1 MAQALLPV
9 YFFPGPEIGRK
20 REQIDRIR
28 SQITKTDGAEPETH
42 RFYPYENK
50 AADITALLLNGSL
63 FSLRRLVIVPE
74 AHALKSADIKV
85 FIAYLRAPSPEA
97 VLIFTTDHTPGVR
110 EYPAAL
116 AKALPKAAVEV
127 FWEMFERDKRGW
139 VMRLFR
145 ERGIRIEPEAVNLL
159 IDLTEGTSD
168 ALKEACERL
177 CFTANTSGTV
187 GEDDVDRIL
196 DHDRGETVYSL
207 FDRLCRRDLGGV
219 LDAYRAMIHFD
230 PGAADRVLSMLAD
243 PLTRL
248 RDFQFRLARGY
259 SEHAA
264 ASEVKL
270 RGGGR
275 ALRSYKAGASSYG
288 ERELECAVSGL
299 IELESWLR
307 GAPRELRSPKT
318 ELWLC
323 KIIGQ
328 KIRAGLKRVGF

>member
-1 MAQALLPV
+1 MAQALLPA

-20 REQIDRIR
+20 RERIQRIR
-28 SQITKTDGAEPETH
+28 GQLTKIDGAEPETH
-42 RFYPYENK
+42 RLYPYENK
-50 AADITALLLNGSL
+50 AADVTALLLNGSL
-63 FSLRRLVIVPE
+63 FSQRRLVIVPE
-74 AHALKSADIKV
+74 AQALKSADIKI
-85 FIAYLRAPSPEA
+85 FITYLRSPSPEA
-97 VLIFTTDHTPGVR
+97 LLIFTTDYAPGAR

-116 AKALPKAAVEV
+116 ARALPKAAVEV

-145 ERGIRIEPEAVNLL
+145 ERGIRAEPEAVNLL

-187 GEDDVDRIL
+187 GEEDVDRIL
-196 DHDRGETVYSL
+196 EHDRGETVYSL
-207 FDRLCRRDLGGV
+207 FDRLCRRDLSGV
-219 LDAYRAMIHFD
+219 LDAYRAMVHFD
-230 PGAADRVLSMLAD
+230 SGAADRVLSMLAD

-248 RDFQFRLARGY
+248 RDFQFRLARGS
-259 SEHAA
+259 SEDAA

-270 RGGGR
+270 RGGKR
-275 ALRSYKAGASSYG
+275 ALRSYKAGASGYS
-288 ERELECAVSGL
+288 ERELDAAVNGL

-307 GAPRELRSPKT
+307 SAPRELRAPKT

-323 KIIGQ
+323 RLIG
-328 KIRAGLKRVGF
+328 G